1 MPRSD
6 ATSAFIAAIESGM
19 IRPAFLVEANFTSG
33 PLNVWSGKGDL
44 TWNGITWTGVGTL
57 GSVSTVEEGST
68 VEARGITLSMSGIN
82 LDLLTGIMTEFQ
94 VGLAATVWL
103 ALFDASLAIIANPV
117 IAFRGR
123 MDQPTIDVG
132 GDTATISI
140 ACESRLLDMNTSVER
155 RYTAEDQKRDYPL
168 DRGFDFV
175 NGIQEVTVYWGR
187 TPSSQNNL

>member
-44 TWNGITWTGVGTL
+44 TWNGITWTGVGQF
-57 GSVSTVEEGST
+57 GAVSTVEEGST
-68 VEARGITLSMSGIN
+68 VEARGVTLTMSGI
-82 LDLLTGIMTEFQ
+82 DVTLLTGIMTEFQ

-103 ALFDASLAIIANPV
+103 ALFDATPAIIANPV

-123 MDQPTIDVG
+123 MDQPTI
-132 GDTATISI
+132 
-140 ACESRLLDMNTSVER
+140 
-155 RYTAEDQKRDYPL
+155 
-168 DRGFDFV
+168 
-175 NGIQEVTVYWGR
+175 EV
-187 TPSSQNNL
+187 